1 MINILIGILVWQLI
15 VSIVAI
21 KTDNEITISKVGCGI
36 WWILWQGVL
45 SIKEIF
51 KK

>member
-1 MINILIGILVWQLI
+1 MTNILIGILIWQLI

-21 KTDNEITISKVGCGI
+21 KTDNEMTISKVGCGV
-36 WWILWQGVL
+36 WWLLWQGVL
-45 SIKEIF
+45 FIKETL

>member
-1 MINILIGILVWQLI
+1 MINILIGMLVWQLI
-15 VSIVAI
+15 VSIVAT
-21 KTDNEITISKVGCGI
+21 KTDNKMTISKVGCGI

-45 SIKEIF
+45 FIKETL